1 MESKLEKIIESK
13 LDKKM
18 EAITS
23 LNKNFKGQSIATA
36 ETIAEGKTFSEVLK
50 EPKETDLRKIMQ
62 EARNDERV
70 EEIKKERRSKNYII
84 HGLEENGEDPFLNVL
99 LKKT

>member
-1 MESKLEKIIESK
+1 MESKLEKNIESK

-99 LKKT
+99 LKKI

>member
-13 LDKKM
+13 HDKKM

-50 EPKETDLRKIMQ
+50 EPKE
-62 EARNDERV
+62 
-70 EEIKKERRSKNYII
+70 IKKERRSKNYII

-99 LKKT
+99 LKKI